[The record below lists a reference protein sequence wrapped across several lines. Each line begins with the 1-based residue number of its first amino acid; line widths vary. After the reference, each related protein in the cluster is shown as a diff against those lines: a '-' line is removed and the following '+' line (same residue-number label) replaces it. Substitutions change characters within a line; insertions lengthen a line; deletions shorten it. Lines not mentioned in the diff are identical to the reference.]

1 MFGKLYHISDIHI
14 RMYSRHQ
21 EYRDVFEKLYS
32 FIEKDN
38 QTGGDGAIVITGD
51 ILHNKID
58 LTPECC
64 ILVYEFLKRL
74 GEIAPVFMIAGNH
87 DALLNNRDR
96 VDSLTSILHERM
108 PANVYYFAYTG
119 VYKHANLLFVVNS
132 LLDDDPWIKPIDVR
146 SGGYITCALYHGQVG
161 YWVNQLGFKSQTFEK
176 EVNDFEGADIVL
188 LGDIHKHQYMDDM
201 KRVAYAGS
209 LVSQNFT
216 ETDDDHGVLV
226 WNLKTMTSRLQRI
239 ANEYAYKQGVVKDDQ
254 LVMDGCIYSA
264 DTIPLPSRASFRLI
278 MMEMNREMLVKLSKR
293 FPLVRVQTVYNSE
306 TTIENQAQIKA
317 IADDDNDASFIHEYV
332 RSRYDSVPGIDTV
345 ISELCIYYQ
354 EHISSK
360 NDQTD
365 WRLVSLKFTNMFG
378 YGEDNFIDFQKF
390 SSNTITGIFGR
401 NSAGKSTLIDII
413 TFMLY
418 GKTTRSQGNSI
429 PKELVH
435 SREKSSYGEIMI
447 QIGGSRF
454 QITKQFTRQKNDK
467 IKIVERLF
475 EIGRDQEKHEL
486 TDEQRRKT
494 DKLIAEKIGN
504 LDNFLFTNVMLQQRE
519 KSFRDMTQSH
529 KKDFLYHVFHL
540 DWFEKLRKDKEDDLK
555 QVKAKIKM
563 LLERMN
569 GKTTSSLEEDLKSIS
584 NEQSL
589 LEKSIQS
596 YTQDIAMH
604 EERKDI
610 LLTNLIPVTTE
621 NKDVTMIEKQILK
634 KKNEISDLKKQINKN
649 LQIIATIDRSSL
661 QQQLDSTTE
670 ATSITIDDGFFN
682 KWGNNGINQRSAW
695 DTEYARVMLII
706 GTIDVLKQQWSI
718 KKQEY
723 EDTLAKLQQER
734 PYLKGICVSE
744 EEWIQKSSD
753 YKKKISNRS
762 ALLVTD
768 NELSRVIEN
777 NRDKDHEQI
786 EALMDAIDRHVSK
799 FKIEESIYQMNVEKS
814 KEDRLIEYNPK
825 CKQCRA
831 NPHHLKKQ
839 ETENIVQTQATQQ
852 RTLLS
857 SIHTQITQ
865 WIGLMDYKDGEADM
879 DKWDELKE
887 LYKKNRK
894 NIEIS
899 KKKLETIRND
909 LQQIG
914 VYSQWIEEQELLR
927 AQRKIDLKIQKITK
941 AMISDE
947 TKQQYETVIQ
957 LVGSIPK
964 YNDMDKLWR
973 SSQMDKRVIQT
984 QIERHDEA
992 VGANKKLEKKLKN
1005 CEEEL
1010 QIYHSDKSDTLKNIQ
1025 SIQSNK
1031 TIHREID
1038 EIKTTLTQVKKRLY
1052 DTTVQSNEL
1061 LIRSEQTKNIMK
1073 DYDKTNQDWIILCQQ
1088 QKTLDIMIA
1097 VIERDG
1103 LPLYLLGKKLPRIE
1117 EDVNTIIRPFIN
1129 KPIICRIV
1137 EDKDIVVG
1145 SMVDQQVSGFY
1156 GGMEAFIID
1165 VALKITFGRFGKLPR
1180 SDFFII
1186 DEGVSVLDQERIASI
1201 RNIFEFMLSFNERV
1215 YVMSHLPVIKDF
1227 VSNRIEIEK
1236 NETTQK
1242 SKINIF
1248 Y

>member
-1 MFGKLYHISDIHI
+1 
-14 RMYSRHQ
+14 MYSRHQ

-32 FIEKDN
+32 FIHKDN
-38 QTGGDGAIVITGD
+38 QTGDGAIVITGD

-64 ILVYEFLKRL
+64 ILVYELLKRL

-108 PANVYYFAYTG
+108 PANVYYFAHTG

-146 SGGYITCALYHGQVG
+146 SDGYITCALYHGQVG

-176 EVNDFEGADIVL
+176 EVTDFEGADIVL
-188 LGDIHKHQYMDDM
+188 LGDIHKYQYMDDM

-226 WNLKTMTSRLQRI
+226 WDLKTMTSRLQRI
-239 ANEYAYKQGVVKDDQ
+239 TNEYAYKQGVVKDDQ
-254 LVMDGCIYSA
+254 VMMDGCVYTV
-264 DTIPLPSRASFRLI
+264 DTIQLPSRASFRLV
-278 MMEMNREMLVKLSKR
+278 MQETNREMLVRLSKR
-293 FPLVRVQTVYNSE
+293 FPLVRIQTVYNSE
-306 TTIENQAQIKA
+306 TTAVENSASIKA
-317 IADDDNDASFIHEYV
+317 ATDNNDASFIHDYV
-332 RSRYDSVPGIDTV
+332 KSRYSSVPGIDTV
-345 ISELCIYYQ
+345 INELCVYYQ

-365 WRLVSLKFTNMFG
+365 WRLMSLKFTNMFG
-378 YGEDNFIDFQKF
+378 YGEDNVIDFQKF
-390 SSNTITGIFGR
+390 SPNTITGIFGR

-435 SREKSSYGEIMI
+435 SKDKSSYGEIMI

-475 EIGRDQEKHEL
+475 EIGRDQERHEL
-486 TDEQRRKT
+486 TDEQRRRT

-504 LDNFLFTNVMLQQRE
+504 LDNFLFTNVMLQQRD
-519 KSFRDMTQSH
+519 KSFRDMTQAH

-540 DWFEKLRKDKEDDLK
+540 DWFEKLRKDKEDQLK
-555 QVKAKIKM
+555 QVKTQIKM
-563 LLERMN
+563 LLERMD
-569 GKTTSSLEEDLKSIS
+569 GKTASSLQEDLKTMSD
-584 NEQSL
+584 QYSL
-589 LEKSIQS
+589 LEQSIQS
-596 YTQDIAMH
+596 CTQDIAVH
-604 EERKDI
+604 EERKDS
-610 LLTNLIPVTTE
+610 LLTNLVPVTTQ
-621 NKDVTMIEKQILK
+621 NKDVAVIEKQILR
-634 KKNEISDLKKQINKN
+634 KKNEVSGLKNKIQQN
-649 LQIIATIDRSSL
+649 LHIIASIDRSSL

-670 ATSITIDDGFFN
+670 ATSTTIDDGFFH
-682 KWGNNGINQRSAW
+682 KWGNNGTNQRSVW
-695 DTEYARVMLII
+695 DAEYARVMSII
-706 GTIDVLKQQWSI
+706 RDIDVLKQQWSI

-734 PYLKGICVSE
+734 PYIKGVCVSE
-744 EEWIQKSSD
+744 EEWAQKSFD
-753 YKKKISNRS
+753 YKQKISNRS
-762 ALLVTD
+762 ALLVQE
-768 NELSRVIEN
+768 NELSRLIEN
-777 NRDKDHEQI
+777 DRDMDHEQI
-786 EALMDAIDRHVSK
+786 ETLMEAIDKQVSQY
-799 FKIEESIYQMNVEKS
+799 KIEESLYRMNLEKS

-825 CKQCRA
+825 CKQCRT

-839 ETENIVQTQATQQ
+839 ETETIVQAQATQQ
-852 RTLLS
+852 RILLS
-857 SIHTQITQ
+857 SIHAQITQ
-865 WIGLMDYKDGEADM
+865 WIGFMDNNHGDADI

-887 LYKKNRK
+887 FYKKNRK

-899 KKKLETIRND
+899 KKKLETLRYD
-909 LQQIG
+909 LQQIDM
-914 VYSQWIEEQELLR
+914 YSRWIEDQELLR
-927 AQRKIDLKIQKITK
+927 TQRKIDLRIQKTTK
-941 AMISDE
+941 AMASDE
-947 TKQQYETVIQ
+947 TRNKYETVIQ
-957 LVGSIPK
+957 LMGSVPK

-973 SSQMDKRVIQT
+973 SSQVDKRMIQT

-992 VGANKKLEKKLKN
+992 VEANKKLEKELKN
-1005 CEEEL
+1005 SEEEL
-1010 QIYHSDKSDTLKNIQ
+1010 QVYHSDKSEMLKNIQ
-1025 SIQSNK
+1025 SIHSNK

-1038 EIKTTLTQVKKRLY
+1038 EIKTLLTQLKKKLQE
-1052 DTTVQSNEL
+1052 TTTQCNDL
-1061 LIRSEQTKNIMK
+1061 LVRSQRTQNIME
-1073 DYDKTNQDWIILCQQ
+1073 DYEKTHQDWTILCQQ

-1117 EDVNTIIRPFIN
+1117 EDVNTIIRPFIH

-1137 EDKDIVVG
+1137 EDKDIVIG